1 VTRLLVLGLL
11 ILAASPL
18 WTTRARTKAET
29 CIYADDARFIREL
42 TLTAID
48 QAFVAHVARLFE
60 VWVKDEPTEP
70 KRARVGM
77 ANNISAY
84 QRARA
89 YAMSWNPKIC
99 EE

>member
-1 VTRLLVLGLL
+1 MIRLLVLGLL
-11 ILAASPL
+11 ILAAAP
-18 WTTRARTKAET
+18 ARAET

-60 VWVKDEPTEP
+60 VWVKDEHTEP